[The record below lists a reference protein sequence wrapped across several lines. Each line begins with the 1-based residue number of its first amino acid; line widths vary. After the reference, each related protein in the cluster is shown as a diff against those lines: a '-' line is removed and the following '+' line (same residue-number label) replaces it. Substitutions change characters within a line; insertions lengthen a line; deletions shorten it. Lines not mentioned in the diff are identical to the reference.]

1 VSPPLVTADDDAAL
15 VRRAQAGEAA
25 AMNTLLERHYSRVHA
40 VCRRMSGSAAD
51 ADDATQETLI
61 RIVRGIRS
69 FDGRSSFGTWA
80 YRVATNT
87 SLDELR
93 KRRRRPQP
101 HVVRADSDVAP
112 EVVDP
117 RAERDVTTPVDR
129 LALDAAV
136 ASLPDEFRAPLVL
149 RDVVDLDY
157 AEIAEAL
164 HIPLG
169 TVKSR
174 IARARRILADTLGA
188 SYGIGDGRGDTGH
201 TGNHD
206 PLGRRPTD
214 VPPDRIT

>member
-1 VSPPLVTADDDAAL
+1 VTPPAITDDDDVAL
-15 VRRAQAGEAA
+15 VSRAQAGEAA
-25 AMNTLLERHYSRVHA
+25 AMNTLLERHYGRVHA

-61 RIVRGIRS
+61 RIVRGIGS
-69 FDGRSSFGTWA
+69 FDGRSSFATWA

-101 HVVRADSDVAP
+101 HAVRGESDRAP
-112 EVVDP
+112 EVVDA
-117 RAERDVTTPVDR
+117 RAERDVTAPADR

-136 ASLPDEFRAPLVL
+136 ASLPEEFRAPLVL

-164 HIPLG
+164 QIPLG

-174 IARARRILADTLGA
+174 IARGRRILADVLGDT
-188 SYGIGDGRGDTGH
+188 YGIGGARH

-206 PLGRRPTD
+206 PLGRRPND

>member
-1 VSPPLVTADDDAAL
+1 VTPPAITDDDDVAL
-15 VRRAQAGEAA
+15 VSRAQSGEAA
-25 AMNTLLERHYSRVHA
+25 AMNTLLERHYGRVHA

-61 RIVRGIRS
+61 RIVRGIGS
-69 FDGRSSFGTWA
+69 FDGRSSFATWA

-101 HVVRADSDVAP
+101 HAVRGESDQAP
-112 EVVDP
+112 EVVDA
-117 RAERDVTTPVDR
+117 RAERDVTAPADR

-136 ASLPDEFRAPLVL
+136 ASLPEEFRAPLVL

-164 HIPLG
+164 QIPLG

-174 IARARRILADTLGA
+174 IARGRRILADVLGDT
-188 SYGIGDGRGDTGH
+188 YGVGDGRH

-206 PLGRRPTD
+206 PLGRRPND